1 MGSLATLGV
10 LETSFLTYTKLAN
23 PSLDICGTAGDC
35 ASVLNGPYST
45 IPFTNIPLATL
56 GLVAYLT
63 TAYLALE
70 PVVLSERDD
79 SNETNRLA
87 LLATTT
93 AMGTFSVY
101 LLSLIYGILHT
112 SCLYCLASAILS
124 ISLASCAWLGG
135 CFPRG
140 NHNGAKRGVQ
150 AGMASFAAT
159 TLTAL
164 LLLFATSVPNKD
176 ANMSSALLAST
187 PTTNVQQ
194 QQQQQQQQEQLLRSP
209 PPITTESSQRALVLS
224 QDLQALNA
232 KMYGAY
238 WCSHCY
244 DQKQSLGKGA
254 FDNIQYYECAPEGKD
269 SKRDVCQERD
279 VPGYPTW
286 EINGKLYP
294 GERDLEELEDIVKQ
308 ESQ

>member
-1 MGSLATLGV
+1 V
-10 LETSFLTYTKLAN
+10 L
-23 PSLDICGTAGDC
+23 
-35 ASVLNGPYST
+35 
-45 IPFTNIPLATL
+45 
-56 GLVAYLT
+56 
-63 TAYLALE
+63 
-70 PVVLSERDD
+70 ERDD
-79 SNETNRLA
+79 SDENRLA

-135 CFPRG
+135 RGFPLLG
-140 NHNGAKRGVQ
+140 DDDDHQHDGGVKKRGVQ
-150 AGMASFAAT
+150 VGMASFAAT

-164 LLLFATSVPNKD
+164 LLLLFASVPSKD
-176 ANMSSALLAST
+176 ANMSPALLAST
-187 PTTNVQQ
+187 PTTHVQE
-194 QQQQQQQQEQLLRSP
+194 EQSSRSP
-209 PPITTESSQRALVLS
+209 PPITTESSQRALSLS

-254 FDNIQYYECAPEGKD
+254 FDKIQYYECAPEGKD
-269 SKRDVCQERD
+269 SKRDVCKERD

-308 ESQ
+308 ESN

>member
-1 MGSLATLGV
+1 MKSFRIRLTIYFCLVSLSYAFTATRSLAIHRNWDCGSILNTRRPSFLLLQPEDNRNDASSSTEFDPEVRRIMGSLATLGV

-23 PSLDICGTAGDC
+23 PSLDICGTAVGDC

-70 PVVLSERDD
+70 PVVLERDD
-79 SNETNRLA
+79 SDENRLA

-135 CFPRG
+135 RCFPLLG
-140 NHNGAKRGVQ
+140 DDDDHQHDGGLKKRGVQ
-150 AGMASFAAT
+150 VGMASFAAT
-159 TLTAL
+159 TVTAL
-164 LLLFATSVPNKD
+164 LLLMQT
-176 ANMSSALLAST
+176 
-187 PTTNVQQ
+187 
-194 QQQQQQQQEQLLRSP
+194 
-209 PPITTESSQRALVLS
+209 
-224 QDLQALNA
+224 
-232 KMYGAY
+232 
-238 WCSHCY
+238 
-244 DQKQSLGKGA
+244 
-254 FDNIQYYECAPEGKD
+254 
-269 SKRDVCQERD
+269 
-279 VPGYPTW
+279 
-286 EINGKLYP
+286 
-294 GERDLEELEDIVKQ
+294 
-308 ESQ
+308 